1 MDWLRQFPIG
11 QYVDAAEPGQGS
23 WLRRLDPRLKL
34 AWTVA
39 FLVTPI
45 LAGPVWRLA
54 LVGLLLLL
62 TLLSG
67 LPLRLWRRTLPLL
80 LALALLVG
88 GLTAL
93 LPVGASPRF
102 TLQRPPGELRLAPPP
117 AAAPAALSTPQA
129 QSGQP
134 TAGDRSATA
143 AQAEPSPER
152 SGLSWELL
160 RWGPVSLG
168 PLALGPLVITRRS
181 AELGINGAT
190 LLVTL
195 IHSANLLLLSTTP
208 EELAWAISWWLA
220 PLGRFGL
227 PMERLG
233 FTLLLALRF
242 LPLVQ
247 EELQNLLRA
256 IAIRAVNLREL
267 GWKGGLSLV
276 LSVGERLLANL
287 LLRSEQGAEALLAR
301 GARWL
306 PPDSLHRAEAGSRL
320 ATLAGW
326 LGLAL
331 LLALRWRWG
340 SL

>member
-11 QYVDAAEPGQGS
+11 QYVDSGGPGAGS
-23 WLRRLDPRLKL
+23 WLLGLDPRLKL

-45 LAGPVWRLA
+45 LAGAPWRLS
-54 LVGLLLLL
+54 LVALLLLL

-67 LPLRLWRRTLPLL
+67 LPLRLWRRTLPAL

-88 GLTAL
+88 LLTAL
-93 LPVGASPRF
+93 LPAGSNLRHSP
-102 TLQRPPGELRLAPPP
+102 QRPPDELRLQPPPP
-117 AAAPAALSTPQA
+117 ASAPGVQAPA
-129 QSGQP
+129 
-134 TAGDRSATA
+134 
-143 AQAEPSPER
+143 ER
-152 SGLSWELL
+152 SGLRWELL
-160 RWGPVSLG
+160 RWGPIQVG
-168 PLALGPLVITRRS
+168 PLPLGPLVVTRRS
-181 AELGINGAT
+181 AQLGINSAT

-195 IHSANLLLLSTTP
+195 IHSANLLLLTTTP
-208 EELAWAISWWLA
+208 EDLAWAISWWLA
-220 PLGRFGL
+220 PLGRLGL
-227 PMERLG
+227 PIERLG

-267 GWKGGLSLV
+267 GWKAGLAL
-276 LSVGERLLANL
+276 LLAVGERLLANI

-301 GARWL
+301 GGHWL
-306 PPDSLHRAEAGSRL
+306 PPDALHRVEPGPRSL
-320 ATLAGW
+320 TLLGW

-331 LLALRWRWG
+331 LLGLRWRFG
-340 SL
+340 QA